1 MGTLARTT
9 TRSLPRSTPQELL
22 DQAELVTA
30 YRGGD
35 LAAGQRLVRD
45 NQPFVRRIAT
55 PPTILRI
62 HFLREYAQQRNRVKR
77 FSRAQR

>member
-35 LAAGQRLVRD
+35 LAASQRLVRD
-45 NQPFVRRIAT
+45 NQPFVRRIAK
-55 PPTILRI
+55 PDP
-62 HFLREYAQQRNRVKR
+62 
-77 FSRAQR
+77 SGS